1 MASTRDGSYT
11 ENQILDA
18 LNKSQGIIE
27 FAMDGI
33 VMHCNEIFLNVLGYT
48 LEEVKGKHHR
58 MFCEES
64 YVNSQ
69 KYTKFWQ
76 SLNKGEQNTGEYRRN
91 RKNGKEVFIQ
101 ASYNPIKDENGKL
114 QKVVTFVSDIT
125 EIKKRN
131 TEYEGKL
138 RAIDKSQA
146 TIEFNMDGTVITAN
160 ERFLDIIGYNLA
172 EIKDKHHRMFCEET
186 YANSHEYKEFWEKL
200 NRGEFDS
207 GEYKRIG
214 KNGEEAYI
222 QATYNPI
229 FDLTN
234 KPIKVIKFA
243 TDITERKIRNAE
255 FEGIQTAINKSQGT
269 VEFNMNGT
277 IISANERFLE
287 IVNYTLDDIKGKHH
301 RMFCDETYVNSHE
314 YTEFWEKLNKGE
326 YDDGEYKR
334 VGKNGKEAYLQASYN
349 PIFDLNN
356 KPYKVIK
363 FATDVT
369 DRKIRNAE
377 FEGVMSAINKS
388 QGTIEFNMDGTI
400 ITANEKFL
408 SVVGYTLEE
417 IKGKH
422 HRIFCEDSY
431 TFSPEYSA
439 FWEKLNNGEFDTGV
453 YKRIGKNNKEVY
465 IQATYNPI
473 FDLNNKPMRV
483 IKFATDV
490 TDRKVLNAEF
500 ESKLSAIDKS
510 QGTIEFTME
519 GIIKTA
525 NEKFLAIVGYTLDEI
540 VGKHHRIFCEEL
552 YANSNEYKEFWQK
565 LNRGE
570 FDTGEYKRLG
580 KDGREAFIQA
590 TYNPIF
596 DLNNKP
602 VRVLKIASDVTE
614 KKRRENE
621 SAKQAALIMDMST
634 PVMRL
639 WDNILLLPIIGLLDS
654 KRVQLIMEAALQNIL
669 DYQARF
675 IILDIQGVP
684 AIDSAV
690 ANYLI
695 KVTKATKLMGCNCIV
710 TGMSPQI
717 SQALVNLGIELGDIM
732 TQSNLKDGVSTSL
745 KQMGLKLQSNK
756 IS

>member
-1 MASTRDGSYT
+1 MTSTRDGRFS
-11 ENQILDA
+11 ENEVLGA

-33 VMHCNEIFLNVLGYT
+33 VVYCNEIFLNFLGYT

-58 MFCEES
+58 MLCEET
-64 YVNSQ
+64 YVNS
-69 KYTKFWQ
+69 KHYTAFWQ
-76 SLNKGEQNTGEYRRN
+76 SLNKGEQNTGEYLSK
-91 RKNGKEVFIQ
+91 RKNGEEAFIQ
-101 ASYNPIKDENGKL
+101 ATFNPIRNEKGKL
-114 QKVVTFVSDIT
+114 DKVVMFASDIT
-125 EIKKRN
+125 EMKKIN
-131 TEYEGKL
+131 AEYEGKL

-146 TIEFNMDGTVITAN
+146 TIEFNMDGKVITAN
-160 ERFLDIIGYNLA
+160 EIFLNILGYTLE
-172 EIKDKHHRMFCEET
+172 EIKDQHHRMFCDET
-186 YANSHEYKEFWEKL
+186 YSNSHEYKEFWEKL

-207 GEYKRIG
+207 GEYKRLG
-214 KNGEEAYI
+214 KNGVVAHI

-229 FDLTN
+229 FDIN
-234 KPIKVIKFA
+234 GKPIKVIKFA
-243 TDITERKIRNAE
+243 TDITERKKRNAE

-269 VEFNMNGT
+269 VEFNMNGILT
-277 IISANERFLE
+277 DANERFLN
-287 IVNYTLDDIKGKHH
+287 IVGYTLDEIKGKHH
-301 RMFCDETYVNSHE
+301 RIFCDETYVNSHE

-326 YDDGEYKR
+326 YDEGEYKR
-334 VGKNGKEAYLQASYN
+334 YGKDGKEAYLQASYN
-349 PIFDLNN
+349 PIFDINN
-356 KPYKVIK
+356 FPTRVIK

-369 DRKIRNAE
+369 ERKTRNAE
-377 FEGVMSAINKS
+377 FEGILSAINKS

-400 ITANEKFL
+400 ITANDKFL

-431 TFSPEYSA
+431 TFSPEYNA
-439 FWEKLNNGEFDTGV
+439 FWEKLNCGKFDAGV
-453 YKRIGKNNKEVY
+453 YKRVGKNNKEVY

-473 FDLNNKPMRV
+473 FDVNNKPIKV

-490 TDRKVLNAEF
+490 TERKVQNAEF
-500 ESKLSAIDKS
+500 ESRLSAIDKS
-510 QGTIEFTME
+510 QGTIEFTMD
-519 GIIKTA
+519 GTIITA
-525 NEKFLAIVGYTLDEI
+525 NEKFLAIVGYPLEEI
-540 VGKHHRIFCEEL
+540 EGKHHRIFCEDS
-552 YANSNEYKEFWQK
+552 YANSNEYAEFWQK

-570 FDTGEYKRLG
+570 FDTGEYRRFG
-580 KDGREAFIQA
+580 KNGREAFIQA

-596 DLNNKP
+596 DLNGKP

-745 KQMGLKLQSNK
+745 KEMGLKLQLNK
-756 IS
+756 TS